1 MSSYGPVWH
10 FPNFFR
16 IEEEIGEE
24 RFNELSEKRDED
36 LKEELGEEK
45 YRVWMA
51 VNGSEEEEQQLIDEF
66 GKEKYIQY
74 MDEISAELEK
84 ELNRFNN

>member
-1 MSSYGPVWH
+1 MKEEKKI
-10 FPNFFR
+10 
-16 IEEEIGEE
+16 IELVKKSREEIGEE
-24 RFNELSEKRDED
+24 RFNELSKKIDED
-36 LKEELGEEK
+36 LKEKLGEEK